1 MQGPFHNKSGVI
13 VNWENVWMNNYV
25 KCTKP
30 CQKQPIF
37 VSKQKLKRKRPKFL
51 IAFGDFLYKV

>member
-1 MQGPFHNKSGVI
+1 MQGPFTNKSDVI

-37 VSKQKLKRKRPKFL
+37 DSKQNSIEKETSEIFYCIR
-51 IAFGDFLYKV
+51 